1 MMMNNEWDEL
11 YYRELPK
18 PYMQALFRF
27 LQDEYAHKTIYPP
40 KNEVFTALRLTP
52 LDQVKVVILGQDPYH
67 GPNQAHGLAFSV
79 NPQCPLPPSLKNIYK
94 ELEDEYQTPISRSG
108 DLRDWARQGVLLLN
122 PIMSVEAG
130 RPLSHQNKGW
140 ETFTNEILKKLNEEN
155 RPIVFILWGNK
166 ARSAKRLLNNP
177 NHLVLES
184 AHPSPLSASRGFFG
198 SNCFQK
204 ANAFLEAHGV
214 QAIDW
219 IKSNKKE
226 GSISSF

>member
-214 QAIDW
+214 QPIDW